1 MKKTMMLFLV
11 LMATL
16 GTFAQYQP
24 NTKWPYIYD
33 DFTEGTIYS
42 SDNKKSTYKFNVH
55 LSGNVLHYIGNDGR
69 IYKADDRNVVRVEIG
84 QDAYLFVNHQLMQ
97 LIANKGDNVLLKLVR
112 ADFERMVSD
121 GGGAYGSSLSSSA
134 TNKLSSLD
142 LGGLNVPEHGKML
155 QEKRD
160 GAEIPV
166 NNVYFIIYN
175 GKQFEATKGNIAN
188 AAGEARSAEL
198 KAFVKKNK
206 IKWKDER
213 SLGLILNF
221 LTGQAE

>member
-1 MKKTMMLFLV
+1 MKKTMMLFIV

-16 GTFAQYQP
+16 GAFAQYQP

-155 QEKRD
+155 QEKSD

-166 NNVYFIIYN
+166 NVVYYFILN
-175 GKQFEATKGNIAN
+175 GKQFEATKGNVAD
-188 AAGEARSAEL
+188 AAGEAKRDEL

-206 IKWKDER
+206 IKWKDEH
-213 SLGLILNF
+213 SLGLVLDF
-221 LTGQAE
+221 LSGQAK